1 MSTATTEDEIRDYLT
16 TGVDGKPGI
25 PAGLAEPIVEYLAN
39 MGLSL
44 EDVKGLSIED
54 FSLAY
59 QAVHAARTEMDDI
72 FQGDA
77 KAKLAY
83 MIRYRKKHCGL
94 AFPVPIDLPC

>member
-59 QAVHAARTEMDDI
+59 QAVHDKAPSVFESNYIKKFYGVGVSAAPDV
-72 FQGDA
+72 
-77 KAKLAY
+77 
-83 MIRYRKKHCGL
+83 
-94 AFPVPIDLPC
+94 PVQL